1 MSNQHD
7 IEIGPQERNLGE
19 KLRGFQES
27 QCPPADDLVGFVEH
41 KLAQAAHDGVL
52 RHLGH
57 CNGCRVTVMELRTAE
72 KAMVSRSGFSFHR
85 LLPVFGILSAA
96 AAAAAVSA
104 VFLRAQTTPK
114 PIDPQPFVA
123 MNDGPPKHA
132 VGVKPPKASKSPSA
146 TVVTKVSPK
155 NLVREPEL
163 DETKPEKMKEPE
175 VKATVKDPTKG
186 SSAVKSAPPV
196 SSGSTVPPPTPPDV
210 STPPSIKPGGGDV
223 AVASSESNVSSEKIY
238 ALVGPGHTFALDSPD
253 SHEADRQRIEQ
264 TYADMI
270 RDAKDDFDRR
280 IDQGNDAAAETD
292 SLNERLAELAKERD
306 EQLEGYFPLRNDLR
320 AKYPELRIDGQGPYQ
335 VVALDTI
342 ARGET
347 RTVQKVVVHAP
358 WSGYPAYERPYGWSY
373 GVPYSPTEFRQVYLN
388 WHRRYVAAGARAYP
402 HLIGRSGRIN
412 VDIRLG
418 ADRRFVVNAPSSSPA
433 WGGAAR
439 PTTRSSFGGSRPSF
453 GSERPSF
460 GGSRPSYGSERAPYP
475 SAGAGGYGRSGFSH
489 SAPNTY
495 RPGFSSGS
503 SHLNRTYPRPG
514 IGERGNT
521 LHPRE
526 FSSSSRPVR
535 ENRGAS
541 EGGRPHH

>member
-1 MSNQHD
+1 MRDHDD

-19 KLRGFQES
+19 KLRGFRDN
-27 QCPPADDLVGFVEH
+27 QCPPTDDLVGFVEH

-57 CNGCRVTVMELRTAE
+57 CKSCRVTVMELRAAE
-72 KAMVSRSGFSFHR
+72 KAMVRRSGISLQR

-104 VFLRAQTTPK
+104 VFLRTQNPAKPMGREPYVALSGTPAQLVGKEAGSPK
-114 PIDPQPFVA
+114 V
-123 MNDGPPKHA
+123 
-132 VGVKPPKASKSPSA
+132 SKLPAA
-146 TVVTKVSPK
+146 TAVTKVKPK
-155 NLVREPEL
+155 NLV
-163 DETKPEKMKEPE
+163 KEPE
-175 VKATVKDPTKG
+175 PGPDDTKPKMAEEPKAKPTVKPVPKDG
-186 SSAVKSAPPV
+186 SEVKPPPPAHSETPAPP
-196 SSGSTVPPPTPPDV
+196 STPPDI
-210 STPPSIKPGGGDV
+210 STPPSIKPGGSGVVV
-223 AVASSESNVSSEKIY
+223 AASESNVGSEKIY

-270 RDAKDDFDRR
+270 REAKADFDRR
-280 IDQGNDAAAETD
+280 IDQGNDVGAETD
-292 SLNERLAELAKERD
+292 SLNERLEELAKERD

-320 AKYPELRIDGQGPYQ
+320 AKYPELKIEGQGPYQ
-335 VVALDTI
+335 VVALDTV

-358 WSGYPAYERPYGWSY
+358 WSGYPAYEHPYGWSY
-373 GVPYSPTEFRQVYLN
+373 GIPYSPTEFRQVYLN
-388 WHRRYVAAGARAYP
+388 WHHRYVATGARAYP
-402 HLIGRSGRIN
+402 HLIGRSGRVN

-418 ADRRFVVNAPSSSPA
+418 ANRRFVVNAPSPSPA

-439 PTTRSSFGGSRPSF
+439 ATTRSSFGGLRPGF
-453 GSERPSF
+453 GSERTSF
-460 GGSRPSYGSERAPYP
+460 GSERAPYP
-475 SAGAGGYGRSGFSH
+475 SAGAGSYGRSGFSH
-489 SAPNTY
+489 STPNSY

-514 IGERGNT
+514 IGERGNSY
-521 LHPRE
+521 HPRE
-526 FSSSSRPVR
+526 SSSSSRPVR

-541 EGGRPHH
+541 EGGRQHH